1 MLRVVHFEILADDP
15 ERARGFYAAVFGWD
29 IQKWEGPV
37 DYWLVTTGPE
47 GSPGING
54 AIMRRE
60 GAATGDSVT
69 AYINTIDVPSV
80 DEFIAK
86 VTARGGA
93 VDVPKTAVPGVGWVA
108 YCRDTE
114 GNVFGMMQID
124 ESAR

>member
-1 MLRVVHFEILADDP
+1 MPRVVHFEILADDP
-15 ERARGFYAAVFGWD
+15 ERAQEFYAAVFGWHV
-29 IQKWEGPV
+29 QKWEGPV

-47 GSPGING
+47 DSPGING

-80 DEFIAK
+80 DEFVAK

-114 GNVFGMMQID
+114 GNVFGMMQMD
-124 ESAR
+124 ESAT